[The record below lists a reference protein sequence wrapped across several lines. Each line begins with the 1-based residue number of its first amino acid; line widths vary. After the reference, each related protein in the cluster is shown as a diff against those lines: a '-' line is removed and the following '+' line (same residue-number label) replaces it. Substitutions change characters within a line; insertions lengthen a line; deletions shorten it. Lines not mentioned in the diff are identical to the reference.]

1 MAENA
6 AAGPAGRM
14 KIFPGN
20 GGIRQAAQACLAYG
34 REYQRRMA
42 GKSPPFGRPGS
53 VQTTAYPAKSEI
65 VFGGG
70 FLQDKAEDAGGLAPA
85 KGGSGVMGGSGPEA
99 NAIFRLGGILGGA
112 ADRR

>member
-1 MAENA
+1 M
-6 AAGPAGRM
+6 
-14 KIFPGN
+14 
-20 GGIRQAAQACLAYG
+20 AYG
-34 REYQRRMA
+34 RENQRRTA
-42 GKSPPFGRPGS
+42 EKGPPFGRPGS

-70 FLQDKAEDAGGLAPA
+70 FLQDKAEGTGGLAPA

-99 NAIFRLGGILGGA
+99 NAIFQLGGILGGA

>member
-1 MAENA
+1 M
-6 AAGPAGRM
+6 
-14 KIFPGN
+14 
-20 GGIRQAAQACLAYG
+20 AYG